1 MTISY
6 QKTATMGMIW
16 LAIGTIVSKIASF
29 LSLIVL
35 GWYLSSDE
43 FALYALAYSS
53 ASIFIAIRNGGIQQ
67 ILIQRGAR
75 AFSKLS
81 GYFFKYSLWFNL
93 VGMAV
98 LISFTTVISKIYDN
112 ENLIEIISILALS
125 LPLSSFSMLCRA
137 KLSIDHEFS
146 KLAKLDSYSTLL
158 RHGSASVFA
167 VCGFGAYSFVIPI
180 ILASLLEIA
189 LGYYFSN
196 EFRISGFKL
205 TKRIFLSIFSGAK
218 WLILASLATAFVL
231 QGDYL
236 VIGYFEDKL
245 TVGMY
250 FFGFQLTMAIA
261 VVINSGLQSVIMPIF
276 SKLNAEKERQINAF
290 QKSFRIYSLIV
301 LLITGV
307 FIVTAEPLIHFLWKG
322 KWDQAIYVT
331 QIISFSMMTRLLIPL
346 ARSLLEARKQWKMTF
361 KLLLVDA
368 IGILLS
374 ASIGVYLGGLIEISL
389 AVSIYRFIFSFFY
402 VYIAAKTI
410 EMRVSPLLSPFIKV
424 FAVAIIAVVYV
435 FCFFESLIWI
445 DFAIYKAIYLGAS
458 YILVFV
464 SMLWVFQKSMLLEF
478 FEYSK
483 RLIA

>member
-1 MTISY
+1 MSY
-6 QKTATMGMIW
+6 QKAATMGMIW
-16 LAIGTIVSKIASF
+16 LAIGTIVSKVASF

-67 ILIQRGAR
+67 ILIQRGAKS
-75 AFSKLS
+75 FSKLN
-81 GYFFKYSLWFNL
+81 GYFFKYSLWFNF
-93 VGMAV
+93 VGMAL
-98 LISFTTVISKIYDN
+98 LISFTTVISKIY
-112 ENLIEIISILALS
+112 ENDKLIEIISIIALS

-158 RHGSASVFA
+158 RHGSASIFA
-167 VCGFGAYSFVIPI
+167 IFGFGVYSFVIPF
-180 ILASLLEIA
+180 ILSSALEIA

-196 EFRISGFKL
+196 KFYISKLKL
-205 TKRIFLSIFSGAK
+205 TKRKFFSIYSSAK

-245 TVGMY
+245 IVGMY

-276 SKLNAEKERQINAF
+276 SKLNTDKKRQINAF
-290 QKSFRIYSLIV
+290 QKSFRIYSLLV
-301 LLITGV
+301 VLITGV
-307 FIVTAEPLIHFLWKG
+307 FVVTAEPLIHFLWKG

-331 QIISFSMMTRLLIPL
+331 QVISFSMMTRLLIPL
-346 ARSLLEARKQWKMTF
+346 ARSLLEARKEWKMTF

-374 ASIGVYLGGLIEISL
+374 ASVGVYLGGLIEISL
-389 AVSIYRFIFSFFY
+389 AVSIYRFLFGFFY
-402 VYIAAKTI
+402 VYMAAKKI
-410 EMRVSPLLSPFIKV
+410 DMRLSPLLLPFTKV
-424 FAVAIIAVVYV
+424 FAVAIIAIVYV
-435 FCFFESLIWI
+435 FYFFKNIILI
-445 DFAIYKAIYLGAS
+445 DFEIYEAIYLGGA
-458 YILVFV
+458 YLIVLV
-464 SMLWVFQKSMLLEF
+464 SMLWVFQKSILLEF

-483 RLIA
+483 RLVA